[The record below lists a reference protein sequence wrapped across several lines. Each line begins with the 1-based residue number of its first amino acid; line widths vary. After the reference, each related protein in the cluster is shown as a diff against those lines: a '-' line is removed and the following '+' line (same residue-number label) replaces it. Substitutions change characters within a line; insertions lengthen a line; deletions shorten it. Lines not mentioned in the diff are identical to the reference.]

1 VPVEADGVFAEPT
14 EAALSAMCGALPPG
28 SEPFSYDSLLADNGR
43 FVGTHMDD
51 PLDPPENW
59 RMIRSEWRRQ
69 GTGFTRTSLPEAG
82 GMFSPEFA
90 AGENFV
96 WGPWTAGRSLLWN
109 GAASHELDG
118 AVRRLPEMIV
128 ARTADTATPVRYHI
142 ACRDSGIPMSDRNG
156 AWTPAPAL
164 ADTCAASANTGVRV
178 LRDLMEL
185 VSLSEPPGP
194 GPAPTMPLPLELAQ
208 GARSGP
214 LENWMPG
221 WMPDFSGSR
230 IHRGI
235 SGAGWLVTSAPS
247 SVHTLHMPVLAR
259 DTADASGVDDFSLSG
274 SPWIPGIDGA
284 QKHAW
289 IMLPLGTGGANS
301 FWLRSLATPENP
313 LTAWAAGSLFD
324 GGPSAL
330 VTGNSWTLT
339 ISPGAN
345 PPASGDEVAINLRLG
360 AGAVSTSAPL
370 ALKAMKPRVVKVT
383 LHRVTFEKPGGPSYP
398 PDIELAAADLQSH
411 LNAVFRP
418 QINATF
424 EVAAGTAFALD
435 WNAGA
440 GDSFLFGDDGI
451 TLSEAQSAIANHRDV
466 VTEANIKV
474 FLMGAHSYLG
484 PAGRAAA
491 GVFTRINPDGRGTH
505 NACWIHATNT
515 INGHPSNNP
524 RGAEHLKWTIAHEI
538 GHVLLGA
545 GHPGEA
551 IGGPAPLPGTDHR
564 QRLMAG
570 GKIVPLGAIR
580 SGKLLVKAEW
590 DEAEAWLKAEID
602 DKEPQ

>member
-1 VPVEADGVFAEPT
+1 
-14 EAALSAMCGALPPG
+14 
-28 SEPFSYDSLLADNGR
+28 
-43 FVGTHMDD
+43 
-51 PLDPPENW
+51 
-59 RMIRSEWRRQ
+59 
-69 GTGFTRTSLPEAG
+69 
-82 GMFSPEFA
+82 
-90 AGENFV
+90 
-96 WGPWTAGRSLLWN
+96 
-109 GAASHELDG
+109 
-118 AVRRLPEMIV
+118 
-128 ARTADTATPVRYHI
+128 
-142 ACRDSGIPMSDRNG
+142 
-156 AWTPAPAL
+156 
-164 ADTCAASANTGVRV
+164 
-178 LRDLMEL
+178 
-185 VSLSEPPGP
+185 
-194 GPAPTMPLPLELAQ
+194 
-208 GARSGP
+208 
-214 LENWMPG
+214 MPG
-221 WMPDFSGSR
+221 WMPDIIGSR

-235 SGAGWLVTSAPS
+235 SAAGWLVTSAPS
-247 SVHTLHMPVLAR
+247 SIHTLHMPVLAR
-259 DTADASGVDDFSLSG
+259 DTADASGVDDLSLSG

-284 QKHAW
+284 QKQAW